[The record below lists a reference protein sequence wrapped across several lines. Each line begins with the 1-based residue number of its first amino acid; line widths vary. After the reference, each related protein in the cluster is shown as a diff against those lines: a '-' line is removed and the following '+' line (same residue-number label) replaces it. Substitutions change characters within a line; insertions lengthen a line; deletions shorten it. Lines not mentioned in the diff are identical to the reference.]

1 MNVPLI
7 GTRRQRKE
15 TGSKQSKTNHY
26 DVIFTV
32 KNEYQGPSINQYVDS
47 KTAIFDPIPPCRL
60 CSKSSLGLPPSPY
73 RDDIIYGWPLRVRS
87 RLEKRTINLATAH
100 KRNII
105 FLCSLTQL
113 MNPLTL
119 DAKGGFYSEMAAEF
133 VIFVKQAK
141 QIIFL
146 S

>member
-1 MNVPLI
+1 MNI
-7 GTRRQRKE
+7 
-15 TGSKQSKTNHY
+15 
-26 DVIFTV
+26 
-32 KNEYQGPSINQYVDS
+32 INYVDS

-73 RDDIIYGWPLRVRS
+73 RDDVVYGRPLRVRS

-105 FLCSLTQL
+105 FLCSL
-113 MNPLTL
+113 MNPLIL

-133 VIFVKQAK
+133 VIPLELVSTLGSQIEVPVRLFPTKFV
-141 QIIFL
+141 